1 MTDLL
6 MKTYRVWGEYGPV
19 AYMTIEYKVQAESR
33 DAARVEAIRL
43 LKETDYW
50 DRIGERN
57 VYVEEEMPHLFRL

>member
-1 MTDLL
+1 
-6 MKTYRVWGEYGPV
+6 MKTYLVWGEYGPV

-33 DAARVEAIRL
+33 DAARAEGIRL

-57 VYVEEEMPHLFRL
+57 VYVMDPLDP

>member
-1 MTDLL
+1 

-19 AYMTIEYKVQAESR
+19 ASMAIEYRIQAESR
-33 DAARVEAIRL
+33 EAARAEAIRL

-57 VYVEEEMPHLFRL
+57 VYVEEDF

>member
-1 MTDLL
+1 

-19 AYMTIEYKVQAESR
+19 AYMAIEYSVEAESR
-33 DAARVEAIRL
+33 EAARKEAVRL

-57 VYVEEEMPHLFRL
+57 VYVEEVK

>member
-1 MTDLL
+1 

-19 AYMTIEYKVQAESR
+19 AYMAIECTVHAESPK
-33 DAARVEAIRL
+33 AAREQAVEL

-57 VYVEEEMPHLFRL
+57 VYVEEVK

>member
-1 MTDLL
+1 

-19 AYMTIEYKVQAESR
+19 AYMAIEYTIQAESR
-33 DAARVEAIRL
+33 EDARRQAVKL

-57 VYVEEEMPHLFRL
+57 VYVEEVK